1 MAAAELRVYL
11 SKRVLIQL
19 PMGFA
24 SGLPY
29 LLSSTTLTTWMAVE
43 GVDIKT
49 VGFFALTQLPYSF
62 KFLWAPLLDRWHI
75 PLLGRR
81 RGWMLILQLLL
92 SGVIAACGM
101 FDPRQQLVPLALMSV
116 ATAFLSATQ
125 DIMIDAYRADSLSA
139 DERAAGSVLY
149 TQGYRIGMVLAGAVA
164 LVLAKYMSWR
174 TVYLIMGAAMSC
186 TILGTI
192 LAPEPPTERPP
203 RTLAD
208 AVVTPFLDLLQRR
221 NIVLCLVFV
230 LLYRFGH
237 TVLINMTQPFL
248 VKIGFA
254 TDEIGK
260 VNKGLGLACMIA
272 GGLLAGGMVAR
283 LGVRRALLLFGIIAA
298 AIHLTYTWLAVVGK
312 VHWVFIVTVAVD
324 HFCTGLAI
332 APFDAYILSLC
343 NKRYSATQYALLT
356 SFSGLAPRLI
366 GAWAGV
372 LAAYLG
378 WPMFFVATLVL
389 AIPGIV
395 LQPWL
400 PGEAPIEDDQ
410 KDQTST
416 DVPSAARTAK

>member
-1 MAAAELRVYL
+1 
-11 SKRVLIQL
+11 
-19 PMGFA
+19 
-24 SGLPY
+24 
-29 LLSSTTLTTWMAVE
+29 
-43 GVDIKT
+43 

-62 KFLWAPLLDRWHI
+62 KFLWAPLMDRWSI

-92 SGVIAACGM
+92 AGVIAACGV
-101 FDPRQQLVPLALMSV
+101 FDPRRDLVPLAVMAV

-164 LVLAKYMSWR
+164 LILAKYMSWR
-174 TVYLIMGAAMSC
+174 LVYAIMGGAMAC
-186 TILGTI
+186 TVLGTI
-192 LAPEPPTERPP
+192 LAPEPATERPP
-203 RTLAD
+203 RTILD
-208 AVVTPFLDLLQRR
+208 AVTNPLSDLLTRK
-221 NIVLCLVFV
+221 NIVICLVFV

-248 VKIGFA
+248 VKIGFDTA
-254 TDEIGK
+254 EIGK

-272 GGLLAGGMVAR
+272 GGLTAGGLVAR
-283 LGVRRALLLFGIIAA
+283 LGVRRALLIFGIVAA
-298 AIHLTYTWLAVVGK
+298 VIHLTYTWLAVVGK
-312 VHWVFIVTVAVD
+312 VQWVFIVTVAVD

-343 NKRYSATQYALLT
+343 NRRYSATQYALLT

-372 LAAYLG
+372 VASYLG
-378 WPMFFVATLVL
+378 WPMFFVATLVM
-389 AIPGIV
+389 AVPGVV
-395 LQPWL
+395 LQFWL
-400 PGEAPIEDDQ
+400 PREE
-410 KDQTST
+410 DQTST
-416 DVPSAARTAK
+416 DTPSAARTAM